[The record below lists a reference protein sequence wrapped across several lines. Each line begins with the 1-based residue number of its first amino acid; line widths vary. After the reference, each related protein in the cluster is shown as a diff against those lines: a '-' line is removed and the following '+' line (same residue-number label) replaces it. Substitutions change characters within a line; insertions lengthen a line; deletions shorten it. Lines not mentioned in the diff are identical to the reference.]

1 MCRKSLTAGLLNV
14 LVLFMSG
21 ASEMAERHGRI
32 LAELAEL
39 GLSLARGLHARAG
52 AAETPQDAE
61 RLALAFHGLSRSVRL
76 TLALEARLERERLK
90 AAREDRDHAARDL
103 RERVY
108 VRKAQVRAAVTR
120 QVLAEAE
127 TEGEDAEALL
137 DDLHERLEEE
147 ALYEAFALGP
157 VEACIARIRSGL
169 GLAPEPCAND
179 PQPPAAVPRPPG
191 PPEILFDAAPAP
203 SPARPDAR
211 RILSG

>member
-1 MCRKSLTAGLLNV
+1 LLYV
-14 LVLFMSG
+14 PVLFMPS
-21 ASEMAERHGRI
+21 ASDMAERHGRI

-39 GLSLARGLHARAG
+39 GLSLARGLHARAE

-90 AAREDRDHAARDL
+90 AAREDQDHMARET
-103 RERVY
+103 RSRVY

-120 QVLAEAE
+120 QVLAE

-137 DDLHERLEEE
+137 DGLRERQEEE
-147 ALYEAFALGP
+147 ALYEAFAQGP

-169 GLAPEPCAND
+169 GLAPEPSAPEPSAND
-179 PQPPAAVPRPPG
+179 PQPPAAVPRPPPG
-191 PPEILFDAAPAP
+191 PPEILFDAAPGP
-203 SPARPDAR
+203 SLVHSDAR